1 MTFKTLLTTAAVAA
15 LLTSASFSA
24 RAEEAKHDA
33 VKTEAAATAEAAPAA
48 EKTAE
53 AKEAKTSKAT
63 TDFVKKAAVANQF
76 EIDSSKLALE
86 KSQDADIKTFAQK
99 MVDDH
104 TKAGESF
111 TAAVTEG
118 KVDAALVPAKLDAKH
133 QKELDKLSKA
143 DAKDFDKDYLKAQK
157 DAHKDAIAL
166 FKGYSEKG
174 DNEALKTFATNT
186 LPTLEGH
193 QTELEG
199 LKKEEKAEKTN

>member
-1 MTFKTLLTTAAVAA
+1 MTFKALLTTAAVAA

-24 RAEEAKHDA
+24 RAEEAKTETTHTETTHSETA
-33 VKTEAAATAEAAPAA
+33 KTETAV
-48 EKTAE
+48 E
-53 AKEAKTSKAT
+53 AKEVKLSKAT

-104 TKAGESF
+104 TKAGEAF

-118 KVDAALVPAKLDAKH
+118 KVDSALVPAKLDSKH

-157 DAHKDAIAL
+157 DAHKDAVAL
-166 FKGYSEKG
+166 FKSYSEKG

-186 LPTLEGH
+186 LPTLEAH
-193 QTELEG
+193 KTELEG